1 MSDKLHDALGL
12 DEAGFKPR
20 DRVAELED
28 GLVEVAGMGAEADER
43 ITMIEDALVEL
54 AGIIAGGDE

>member
-1 MSDKLHDALGL
+1 MGRMEKN
-12 DEAGFKPR
+12 GFRAEDYQPR

-43 ITMIEDALVEL
+43 IAMLEDALVEL